1 MPFDR
6 AALAQAVAAHG
17 TVARIVLVQVKGSA
31 PRPAGTSMLVWAGGA
46 SGTIGGGQL
55 ELQSMRDAAAMLAGG
70 PRSKLTRAALGPAM
84 NQCCGGAVTVVTERF
99 DAATVEALP
108 DTYPDIYLRAV
119 DPAAPPLADSFRA
132 KIDRASG
139 STTPLAITQSR
150 CGSPR
155 GKWSSTAQAMSAARW
170 RVFWPRCRSFASY
183 SPTRAPGIWTIC
195 QRASAASMALGVP
208 RCTAPKMTLRISS

>member
-70 PRSKLTRAALGPAM
+70 PRSKLTRAALGPA
-84 NQCCGGAVTVVTERF
+84 
-99 DAATVEALP
+99 
-108 DTYPDIYLRAV
+108 
-119 DPAAPPLADSFRA
+119 S
-132 KIDRASG
+132 
-139 STTPLAITQSR
+139 ITGR
-150 CGSPR
+150 D
-155 GKWSSTAQAMSAARW
+155 
-170 RVFWPRCRSFASY
+170 
-183 SPTRAPGIWTIC
+183 
-195 QRASAASMALGVP
+195 QRAIQPPSTLI
-208 RCTAPKMTLRISS
+208 TAPVR